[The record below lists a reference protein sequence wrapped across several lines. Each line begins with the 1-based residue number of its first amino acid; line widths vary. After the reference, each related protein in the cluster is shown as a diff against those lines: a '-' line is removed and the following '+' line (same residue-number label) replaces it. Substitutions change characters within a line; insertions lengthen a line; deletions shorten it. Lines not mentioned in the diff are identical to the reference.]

1 MEEKGLIRRMPDPH
15 DNRQII
21 VLLSEKGKA
30 LLEESYQKFLDYVE
44 NVLEQ
49 MGEDDAREYV
59 RLQ

>member
-1 MEEKGLIRRMPDPH
+1 LIRRIPDLH

-30 LLEESYQKFLDYVE
+30 LLEESFQKFLDYVE
-44 NVLEQ
+44 NVLER
-49 MGEDDAREYV
+49 MGEDNAREYV

>member
-1 MEEKGLIRRMPDPH
+1 MEEKGLIRRIPDLH

-30 LLEESYQKFLDYVE
+30 LLEESFQKFLDYVE
-44 NVLEQ
+44 NVLER
-49 MGEDDAREYV
+49 MGEDNAREYV